1 MYVKSCHITR
11 LRLMKIYQDKNV
23 FEATQERLKFV
34 FENFDNI
41 YVSFSGGKDSGLLLS
56 MVLDYKRRHNIQKKI
71 GVFHQDFEAQYQLTT
86 EYVAKM
92 FDDNIDDIEP
102 YWVCLPMGSR
112 CAVSNFQMY
121 WYPWDDKKEDMWV
134 RPMPDRPYIINLKN
148 NPLDFYRY
156 KMSQEDLY
164 AEFAR
169 WYGRTHEG
177 TTVCLVGIRADESIN
192 RYRAYANVRKNL
204 MKDSRWTTK
213 LDDRVYNAYPL
224 YDWATKDI
232 WIANAKEHYEYN
244 KIYDL
249 YYRAGVPISQMR
261 VSSPYHENAKESLN
275 LYRVLEPSTWV
286 KVVSRVNGA
295 NFAAMYG
302 NTKLMGVGK
311 ITLPEGYTWRRYVK
325 FLLATLPE
333 GIRRNYV
340 QKFKTSIRF
349 WWKKGG
355 VVGEEAL
362 QELEAMN
369 YSIRR
374 NGQSNYRTNKERVV
388 FLGTPDD
395 TDDIK
400 SSIDIPSWKRMA
412 VCILKNDHL
421 CKHMGFAQTRS
432 QTRREKELLEK
443 YKNL

>member
-1 MYVKSCHITR
+1 
-11 LRLMKIYQDKNV
+11 MKIYQDKNV
-23 FEATQERLKFV
+23 YEAIQDRLKFI

-41 YVSFSGGKDSGLLLS
+41 YVSFSGGKDSGLLLNL
-56 MVLDYKRRHNIQKKI
+56 VLDYKRRHNIDRKI
-71 GVFHQDFEAQYQLTT
+71 GVFHQDFEAQYELTT

-112 CAVSNFQMY
+112 CAVSNYQMY
-121 WYPWDDKKEDMWV
+121 WYPWDDKKENLWV

-156 KMSQEDLY
+156 KMAQEDLY
-164 AEFAR
+164 AEFAK
-169 WYGRTHEG
+169 WYGRTHKG
-177 TTVCLVGIRADESIN
+177 TSVCLVGIRADESIN
-192 RYRAYANVRKNL
+192 RYRAYANVRKDL
-204 MKDSRWTTK
+204 MKNSQWTTK
-213 LDDRVYNAYPL
+213 ITDNMYNAYPL
-224 YDWATKDI
+224 YDWATKDV
-232 WIANAKEHYEYN
+232 WIANAKENFAYN

-249 YYRAGVPISQMR
+249 YYRAGVSISQMR

-302 NTKLMGVGK
+302 NTKLRGVGR
-311 ITLPEGYTWRRYVK
+311 ITLPAGYTWRRYVK

-333 GIRRNYV
+333 GVRRNYI

-349 WWKKGG
+349 WWKRGG
-355 VVGEEAL
+355 VVNEEAL
-362 QELEAMN
+362 KELEACDYN
-369 YSIRR
+369 IRR
-374 NGQSNYRTNKERVV
+374 NGMSNYKSSKERVV

-421 CKHMGFAQTRS
+421 CKHMGFAQTKS

-443 YKNL
+443 YKSL